1 MNTTAL
7 IFSALLFSPLLSAAD
22 IPWTYSVEEGEDAT
36 SSHYYFYQLRDES
49 IERIRWVWN
58 GGAQNAPTVTEY
70 ILGSGKITV
79 RHLVGKRES
88 IPELT
93 SGKEA
98 ELALKE
104 EYSISSAGPSGML
117 VLPAPGK
124 EPSSSQ
130 RVDLVNL
137 INLLATNRKPVPTKA
152 DEAAPSDGS
161 KPARE

>member
-1 MNTTAL
+1 M
-7 IFSALLFSPLLSAAD
+7 FSGLLFFPLLSAAD

-36 SSHYYFYQLRDES
+36 SSHYYFYQLRGES

-70 ILGSGKITV
+70 ILGSGRITV
-79 RHLVGKRES
+79 RHLVGKREF
-88 IPELT
+88 IPEMT
-93 SGKEA
+93 SGKEV

-104 EYSISSAGPSGML
+104 EYSISSVDPSGML

-124 EPSSSQ
+124 EPSYSQ
-130 RVDLVNL
+130 RMDIVNL

-152 DEAAPSDGS
+152 DQAPPSDS
-161 KPARE
+161 SEPVRK